1 MGEIVKEKWISDFWL
16 RFLTISAVI
25 LIAASFIIPPTG
37 IIDPS
42 VLGGIGELEILG
54 GIWVVHDAIK
64 KGAGAHIS
72 KGDVSIDI
80 DKEKEE

>member
-1 MGEIVKEKWISDFWL
+1 MGEIVKEKWISSFWL
-16 RFLTISAVI
+16 RFLTICAVI
-25 LIAASFIIPPTG
+25 LIVASFVLPPTG

-42 VLGGIGELEILG
+42 ILAVIGEMEIFG
-54 GIWVVHDAIK
+54 AIWIVHDAIK
-64 KGAGAHIS
+64 KGTGAHIS